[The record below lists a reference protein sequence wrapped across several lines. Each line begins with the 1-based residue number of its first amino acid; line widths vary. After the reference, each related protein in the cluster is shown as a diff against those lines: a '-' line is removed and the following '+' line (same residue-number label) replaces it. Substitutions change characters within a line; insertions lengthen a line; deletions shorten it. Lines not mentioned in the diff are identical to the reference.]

1 MARKK
6 RQSSTNKLMTKNRDL
21 FSTNID
27 RVSIGSFSE
36 DAYLNYSMYVILDR
50 ALPSLLDGLKPVQR
64 RIIYAMSELGL
75 KHSTKY
81 KKSAR
86 TVGDVLGKFHP
97 HGDTACY
104 EAMVIMAQSFAYNM
118 PLVDGQGNWG
128 TQDDPKSF
136 AAMRY
141 TESKLTKYSELLLND
156 LKNGTTDW
164 IANFDGTLNEPK
176 FLPSQI
182 PNILING
189 SSGIAVGMSTD
200 IPPHNLGEVI
210 LATQYVINNPKCTV
224 NELMDY
230 IPAPD
235 YPTAGHLI
243 KNESDIDSIYQEGTG
258 NIKLRAE
265 YNFNGKYIEIS
276 SLPYQASTTKII
288 EQIQSQIIDKKIS
301 FISSIEDQSDEKS
314 PVKIMIKIKGN
325 SHNQADVMNHLYFTT
340 DLERNYRVNL
350 NMISADGKP
359 KVMNLK
365 EILSEWVTFRIQ
377 TYKRKLN
384 HENSEILDRLHIL
397 EGFLIVY
404 KHLDKIIEI
413 LRNDDNPKPKII
425 KIANF
430 SEKQYESIIN
440 MRLRNIAKLEE
451 VKIKDEYDQLKL
463 RNKEI
468 NSILKSK
475 SKLNKLIIDELDS
488 LSDEYAYDRKTNILE
503 DAISSKQIIKEVKVS
518 AEPMSLILSINGWI
532 KSNKGETESIDKLS
546 FKSGDYYHSHININ
560 NDQEVS
566 FFDQNGFLYSM
577 LVNDVPSGRGYGESL
592 KKYFNI
598 ADGIQV
604 TGMINSSEDKH
615 TMLVTESGYGFLCLN
630 KDLSSS
636 NRNGKSIVKNKS
648 SNIIKPISVDI
659 KSYIYYVLIT
669 DNHYMI
675 VAKLDDVPILS
686 KGKGVKLI
694 NIPKSEKQEN
704 IIFSGV
710 IKKGQR
716 LEISAENKRSKF
728 IEFKDLQPYIMS
740 RTRRGKKIEQKFIH
754 KNAKLNYNIG

>member
-1 MARKK
+1 
-6 RQSSTNKLMTKNRDL
+6 MTKNRDL
-21 FSTNID
+21 FSSNIEK
-27 RVSIGSFSE
+27 VSIGDFSE

-75 KHSTKY
+75 KYSTKY

-118 PLVDGQGNWG
+118 PLIDGQGNWG

-141 TESKLTKYSELLLND
+141 TESKLTKYSELLLQD
-156 LKNGTTDW
+156 LKNGTSDW
-164 IANFDGTLNEPK
+164 IPNFDGTLDEPK

-200 IPPHNLGEVI
+200 IPPHNLGEII
-210 LATQYVINNPKCTV
+210 LAVQHVINNPKCTIK
-224 NELMDY
+224 ELMEF

-235 YPTAGHLI
+235 YPTGAHLLHD
-243 KNESDIDSIYQEGTG
+243 ESDIDAIYNEGTG

-265 YNFNGKYIEIS
+265 YNHHGKSIEII

-288 EQIQSQIIDKKIS
+288 EQIQSQIIEKKIG
-301 FISSIEDQSDEKS
+301 FINTIEDQSDEKN
-314 PVKIMIKIKGN
+314 PVKIIMKIKGN
-325 SHNQADVMNHLYFTT
+325 SHSPTEVMNHLYFTT

-350 NMISADGKP
+350 NMISANGKP
-359 KVMNLK
+359 RVMNLK
-365 EILSEWVTFRIQ
+365 EILSEWVSFRID

-384 HENSEILDRLHIL
+384 YENNQILERLHIL

-413 LRNDDNPKPKII
+413 LRNEDNPKPKII
-425 KIANF
+425 KIGKF

-451 VKIKDEYDQLKL
+451 DKIKDEYENLKK

-475 SKLNKLIIDELDS
+475 SKLNKIIINDLDI
-488 LSDEYAYDRKTNILE
+488 LSEEYAYDRRTNILF
-503 DAISSKQIIKEVKVS
+503 DTNSSKQILQEIKVS
-518 AEPMSLILSINGWI
+518 SEPMSLVLSSNGWV
-532 KSNKGETESIDKLS
+532 KTNKGITESLDNLI
-546 FKSGDYYHSHININ
+546 FKSGDSYLSHIDID
-560 NDQEVS
+560 NDKQVS
-566 FFDQNGFLYSM
+566 FLDQKGFIYSM
-577 LVNDVPSGRGYGESL
+577 MVNDIPTGRGYGEPL

-598 ADGIQV
+598 DDGIHA
-604 TGMINSSEDKH
+604 TGMVDTSNNLHSMFIS
-615 TMLVTESGYGFLCLN
+615 ESGYGFLCKNEEL
-630 KDLSSS
+630 LSS
-636 NRNGKSIVKNKS
+636 NRNGKSIVKNKT
-648 SNIIKPISVDI
+648 SNIIRPLEVDI
-659 KSYIYYVLIT
+659 NNYDYYLLVTSNQYLIL
-669 DNHYMI
+669 
-675 VAKLDDVPILS
+675 ARLDDLPILT

-694 NIPKSEKQEN
+694 NIPKSEDNEK

-710 IKKGQR
+710 IRSGQR
-716 LEISAENKRSKF
+716 LEILAENKRTKY
-728 IEFKDLQPYIMS
+728 IEFKELQPYIMN

-754 KNAKLNYNIG
+754 KKIKLNYNIGKL

>member
-1 MARKK
+1 
-6 RQSSTNKLMTKNRDL
+6 MTKNRDL
-21 FSTNID
+21 FSSNIEK
-27 RVSIGSFSE
+27 VSIGDFSE

-75 KHSTKY
+75 KYSTKY

-118 PLVDGQGNWG
+118 PLIDGQGNWG

-141 TESKLTKYSELLLND
+141 TESKLTKYSELLLHD
-156 LKNGTTDW
+156 LKNGTSDW
-164 IANFDGTLNEPK
+164 IPNFDGTLDEPK
-176 FLPSQI
+176 FLPSQV

-200 IPPHNLGEVI
+200 IPPHNLGEII
-210 LATQYVINNPKCTV
+210 LAVQHVINNPKCTIK
-224 NELMDY
+224 ELMEF

-235 YPTAGHLI
+235 YPTGAHLLHD
-243 KNESDIDSIYQEGTG
+243 ESDIDAIYNEGTG

-265 YNFNGKYIEIS
+265 YNHHGKSIEII

-288 EQIQSQIIDKKIS
+288 EQIQSQIIEKKIG
-301 FISSIEDQSDEKS
+301 FINTIEDQSDEKN
-314 PVKIMIKIKGN
+314 PVKIIMKIKGN
-325 SHNQADVMNHLYFTT
+325 SHSPTEVMNHLYFTT

-350 NMISADGKP
+350 NMISANGKP
-359 KVMNLK
+359 RVMNLK
-365 EILSEWVTFRIQ
+365 EILSEWVSFRVD
-377 TYKRKLN
+377 TYRRKLN
-384 HENSEILDRLHIL
+384 YENNQILERLHIL

-413 LRNDDNPKPKII
+413 LRNEDNPKPKII
-425 KIANF
+425 KIGKF

-451 VKIKDEYDQLKL
+451 DKIKDEYENLKK

-475 SKLNKLIIDELDS
+475 SKLNKIIINDLDV
-488 LSDEYAYDRKTNILE
+488 LSEEYAYDRRTNILF
-503 DAISSKQIIKEVKVS
+503 DTNSSKQILQEIKVS
-518 AEPMSLILSINGWI
+518 SEPMSLVLSSNGWV
-532 KSNKGETESIDKLS
+532 KTNKGITESLDNLI
-546 FKSGDYYHSHININ
+546 FKSGDSYLSHIDID
-560 NDQEVS
+560 NDKQVS
-566 FFDQNGFLYSM
+566 FLDQKGFIYSM
-577 LVNDVPSGRGYGESL
+577 MVNDIPTGRGYGEPL

-598 ADGIQV
+598 DDGIHA
-604 TGMINSSEDKH
+604 TGMVDTSNNLHSMFIS
-615 TMLVTESGYGFLCLN
+615 ESGYGFLCKNEELM
-630 KDLSSS
+630 SS
-636 NRNGKSIVKNKS
+636 NRNGKSIVKNKT
-648 SNIIKPISVDI
+648 SNIIRPLEVDI
-659 KSYIYYVLIT
+659 HNYDYYLLVTNNQYLIL
-669 DNHYMI
+669 
-675 VAKLDDVPILS
+675 ARLDDLPILT

-694 NIPKSEKQEN
+694 NIPKSEDNEK

-710 IKKGQR
+710 IRSDQR
-716 LEISAENKRSKF
+716 LEILAENKRTKY
-728 IEFKDLQPYIMS
+728 IEFKELQPYIMN

-754 KNAKLNYNIG
+754 KKIKLNYNIGKL

>member
-1 MARKK
+1 
-6 RQSSTNKLMTKNRDL
+6 MTKNRDL
-21 FSTNID
+21 FSSNIEK
-27 RVSIGSFSE
+27 VSIGDFSE

-118 PLVDGQGNWG
+118 PLIDGQGNWG

-141 TESKLTKYSELLLND
+141 TESKLTKYSELLLQD
-156 LKNGTTDW
+156 LKNGTSDW
-164 IANFDGTLNEPK
+164 ISNFDGTLDEPK

-200 IPPHNLGEVI
+200 IPPHNLGEII
-210 LATQYVINNPKCTV
+210 LAVQHVINNPKCTIK
-224 NELMDY
+224 ELMEF

-235 YPTAGHLI
+235 YPTGAHLLHD
-243 KNESDIDSIYQEGTG
+243 ESDIDAIYNEGTG

-265 YNFNGKYIEIS
+265 YSHHGKSIEII

-288 EQIQSQIIDKKIS
+288 EQIQSQIIEKKIG
-301 FISSIEDQSDEKS
+301 FINTIEDQSDEKN
-314 PVKIMIKIKGN
+314 PVKIIMKIKGN
-325 SHNQADVMNHLYFTT
+325 SHSPTEVMNHLYFTT

-350 NMISADGKP
+350 NMISANGKP
-359 KVMNLK
+359 RVMNLK
-365 EILSEWVTFRIQ
+365 EILSEWVSFRID

-384 HENSEILDRLHIL
+384 YENNQILDRLHIL

-413 LRNDDNPKPKII
+413 LRNEDNPKPKIM
-425 KIANF
+425 KIGKF

-451 VKIKDEYDQLKL
+451 DKIKDEYENLKK

-475 SKLNKLIIDELDS
+475 SKLNKIISNDLDI
-488 LSDEYAYDRKTNILE
+488 LSEEYAYDRRTNILF
-503 DAISSKQIIKEVKVS
+503 DTNSSKQIVQEIKVS
-518 AEPMSLILSINGWI
+518 SEPMSLVLSSNGWV
-532 KSNKGETESIDKLS
+532 KTNKGITESLDNLI
-546 FKSGDYYHSHININ
+546 FKSGDSYLSHIDID
-560 NDQEVS
+560 NDKQVS
-566 FFDQNGFLYSM
+566 FLDQKGFIYSM
-577 LVNDVPSGRGYGESL
+577 MVNDIPTGRGYGESL

-598 ADGIQV
+598 DDGIHA
-604 TGMINSSEDKH
+604 TGMVDTSNNLHSMFIS
-615 TMLVTESGYGFLCLN
+615 ESGYGFLCKNEEL
-630 KDLSSS
+630 LSS
-636 NRNGKSIVKNKS
+636 NRNGKSIVKNKT
-648 SNIIKPISVDI
+648 SNIIKPLEVDI
-659 KSYIYYVLIT
+659 NNYDYYLLVTNNQYLIL
-669 DNHYMI
+669 
-675 VAKLDDVPILS
+675 AKLDDVPILA

-694 NIPKSEKQEN
+694 NIPKSEDNEK

-710 IKKGQR
+710 IRSGQR
-716 LEISAENKRSKF
+716 LEILAENKRTKY
-728 IEFKDLQPYIMS
+728 IEFKELQPYIMS
-740 RTRRGKKIEQKFIH
+740 RTRRGKKIEQKYIH
-754 KNAKLNYNIG
+754 KKMKLNYNIGKL

>member
-1 MARKK
+1 
-6 RQSSTNKLMTKNRDL
+6 MTKNRDL
-21 FSTNID
+21 FSSNIEK
-27 RVSIGSFSE
+27 VSIGDFSE

-75 KHSTKY
+75 KYSTKY

-118 PLVDGQGNWG
+118 PLIDGQGNWG

-141 TESKLTKYSELLLND
+141 TESKLTKYSELLLQD
-156 LKNGTTDW
+156 LKNGTSDW
-164 IANFDGTLNEPK
+164 IPNFDGTLDEPK

-200 IPPHNLGEVI
+200 IPPHNLGEII
-210 LATQYVINNPKCTV
+210 LAVQHVINNPKCTIK
-224 NELMDY
+224 ELMEF

-235 YPTAGHLI
+235 YPTGALLLHD
-243 KNESDIDSIYQEGTG
+243 ESDIDAIYNEGTG

-265 YNFNGKYIEIS
+265 YSHHGKSIEII

-288 EQIQSQIIDKKIS
+288 EQIQSQIIEKRIG
-301 FISSIEDQSDEKS
+301 FINSIEDQSDEKN
-314 PVKIMIKIKGN
+314 PVKIIMKIKGN
-325 SHNQADVMNHLYFTT
+325 SHSPTEVMNHLYFTT

-350 NMISADGKP
+350 NMISANGKP
-359 KVMNLK
+359 RVMNLK
-365 EILSEWVTFRIQ
+365 EILSEWVSFRID

-384 HENSEILDRLHIL
+384 YENNQILERLHIL

-413 LRNDDNPKPKII
+413 LRNEDNPKPKIM
-425 KIANF
+425 KIGKF

-451 VKIKDEYDQLKL
+451 DKIKDEYENLKK

-475 SKLNKLIIDELDS
+475 SKLNKIIINDLDI
-488 LSDEYAYDRKTNILE
+488 LSEEYAYDRRTNILF
-503 DAISSKQIIKEVKVS
+503 DTNSSKQIVQEIKVS
-518 AEPMSLILSINGWI
+518 NEPMTLVLSSNGWV
-532 KSNKGETESIDKLS
+532 KTNKGITESLDNLI
-546 FKSGDYYHSHININ
+546 FKSGDSYLNHIDID
-560 NDQEVS
+560 NDKQVS
-566 FFDQNGFLYSM
+566 FLDQKGFIYSM
-577 LVNDVPSGRGYGESL
+577 MVNDIPTGRGYGEPL

-598 ADGIQV
+598 DDGIHA
-604 TGMINSSEDKH
+604 TGMVDTSNNLHS
-615 TMLVTESGYGFLCLN
+615 MLISESGYGFLCKNEEL
-630 KDLSSS
+630 LSS
-636 NRNGKSIVKNKS
+636 NRNGKSIVKNKT
-648 SNIIKPISVDI
+648 SNIIRPLEVDI
-659 KSYIYYVLIT
+659 NNYDYYLLVTSNQYLIL
-669 DNHYMI
+669 
-675 VAKLDDVPILS
+675 ARLDDLPILT

-694 NIPKSEKQEN
+694 NIPKSEDNEK

-710 IKKGQR
+710 IRSGQR
-716 LEISAENKRSKF
+716 LEILAENKRTKY
-728 IEFKDLQPYIMS
+728 IEFKELQPYIMK

-754 KNAKLNYNIG
+754 KKIKLNYNIGKL

>member
-1 MARKK
+1 
-6 RQSSTNKLMTKNRDL
+6 MTKNRDL
-21 FSTNID
+21 FSSNIEK
-27 RVSIGSFSE
+27 VSIGDFSE

-118 PLVDGQGNWG
+118 PLIDGQGNWG

-141 TESKLTKYSELLLND
+141 TESKLTKYSELLLQD
-156 LKNGTTDW
+156 LKNGTSDW
-164 IANFDGTLNEPK
+164 IPNFDGTLDEPK

-200 IPPHNLGEVI
+200 IPPHNLGEII
-210 LATQYVINNPKCTV
+210 LAVQHVINNPKCSIK
-224 NELMDY
+224 ELMEF

-235 YPTAGHLI
+235 YPTGAHLLHD
-243 KNESDIDSIYQEGTG
+243 ESDIDAIYNEGTG

-265 YNFNGKYIEIS
+265 YNHHGKSIEII

-288 EQIQSQIIDKKIS
+288 EQIQSQIIEKKIG
-301 FISSIEDQSDEKS
+301 FINTIEDQSDEKN
-314 PVKIMIKIKGN
+314 PVKIIMKIKGN
-325 SHNQADVMNHLYFTT
+325 SHSPTEVMNHLYFTT

-350 NMISADGKP
+350 NMISANGKP
-359 KVMNLK
+359 RVMNLK
-365 EILSEWVTFRIQ
+365 EILSEWVSFRVD

-384 HENSEILDRLHIL
+384 YENNQILERLHIL

-413 LRNDDNPKPKII
+413 LRNEDNPKPKII
-425 KIANF
+425 KIGKF

-451 VKIKDEYDQLKL
+451 DKIKDEYENLKK

-475 SKLNKLIIDELDS
+475 SKLNKIIINDLDV
-488 LSDEYAYDRKTNILE
+488 LSEEYAYDRRTNILF
-503 DAISSKQIIKEVKVS
+503 DTNSSKQILQEIKVS
-518 AEPMSLILSINGWI
+518 SEPMSLVLSSNGWV
-532 KSNKGETESIDKLS
+532 KTNKGITESLDNLI
-546 FKSGDYYHSHININ
+546 FKSGDSYLSHIDID
-560 NDQEVS
+560 NDKQVS
-566 FFDQNGFLYSM
+566 FLDQKGFIYSM
-577 LVNDVPSGRGYGESL
+577 MVNDIPTGRGYGEPL

-598 ADGIQV
+598 DDGIHA
-604 TGMINSSEDKH
+604 TGMVDTSNNLHSMFIS
-615 TMLVTESGYGFLCLN
+615 ESGYGFLCKNEELM
-630 KDLSSS
+630 SS
-636 NRNGKSIVKNKS
+636 NRNGKSIVKNKT
-648 SNIIKPISVDI
+648 SNIIRPLEVDI
-659 KSYIYYVLIT
+659 HNYDYYLLVTNNQYLIL
-669 DNHYMI
+669 
-675 VAKLDDVPILS
+675 ARLDDLPILT

-694 NIPKSEKQEN
+694 NIPKSEDNEK

-710 IKKGQR
+710 IRSGQR
-716 LEISAENKRSKF
+716 LEILAENKRTKY
-728 IEFKDLQPYIMS
+728 IEFKELQPYIMN

-754 KNAKLNYNIG
+754 KKIKLNYNIGKL

>member
-1 MARKK
+1 
-6 RQSSTNKLMTKNRDL
+6 MTKNRDL
-21 FSTNID
+21 FSSNIEK
-27 RVSIGSFSE
+27 VSIGDFSE

-118 PLVDGQGNWG
+118 PLIDGQGNWG

-141 TESKLTKYSELLLND
+141 TESKLTKYSELLLQD
-156 LKNGTTDW
+156 LKNGTSDW
-164 IANFDGTLNEPK
+164 ISNFDGTLDEPK

-200 IPPHNLGEVI
+200 IPPHNLGEII
-210 LATQYVINNPKCTV
+210 LAVQHVINNPKCTIK
-224 NELMDY
+224 ELMEF

-235 YPTAGHLI
+235 YPTGAQLLHD
-243 KNESDIDSIYQEGTG
+243 ESDIDAIYNEGTG

-265 YNFNGKYIEIS
+265 YSHHGKSIEII

-288 EQIQSQIIDKKIS
+288 EQIQSQIIEKKIG
-301 FISSIEDQSDEKS
+301 FINTIEDQSDEKN
-314 PVKIMIKIKGN
+314 PVKIIMKIKGN
-325 SHNQADVMNHLYFTT
+325 SHSPTEVMNHLYFTT

-350 NMISADGKP
+350 NMISANGKP
-359 KVMNLK
+359 RVMNLK
-365 EILSEWVTFRIQ
+365 EILSEWVSFRID

-384 HENSEILDRLHIL
+384 YENNQILDRLHIL

-404 KHLDKIIEI
+404 KYLDKIIEI
-413 LRNDDNPKPKII
+413 LRNEDNPKPKIM
-425 KIANF
+425 KIGKF

-451 VKIKDEYDQLKL
+451 DKIKDEYENLKK

-475 SKLNKLIIDELDS
+475 SKLNKIISNDLDT
-488 LSDEYAYDRKTNILE
+488 LSEEYAYDRRTNILF
-503 DAISSKQIIKEVKVS
+503 DTNSSKQIVKEIKVS
-518 AEPMSLILSINGWI
+518 SEPMSLVLSSNGWV
-532 KSNKGETESIDKLS
+532 KTNKGITESLDNLI
-546 FKSGDYYHSHININ
+546 FKSGDSYLSHIDID
-560 NDQEVS
+560 NDKQVS
-566 FFDQNGFLYSM
+566 FLDQKGFIYSM
-577 LVNDVPSGRGYGESL
+577 MVNDIPTGRGYGESL

-598 ADGIQV
+598 DDGIHA
-604 TGMINSSEDKH
+604 TGMVDTSNNLHSMFIS
-615 TMLVTESGYGFLCLN
+615 ESGYGFLCKNAEL
-630 KDLSSS
+630 LSS
-636 NRNGKSIVKNKS
+636 NRNGKSIVKNKTS
-648 SNIIKPISVDI
+648 KIIKPLEVDI
-659 KSYIYYVLIT
+659 NNYDYYLLVTNNQYLIL
-669 DNHYMI
+669 
-675 VAKLDDVPILS
+675 AKLDDVPTLA

-694 NIPKSEKQEN
+694 NIPKSEDNEK

-710 IKKGQR
+710 IRSGQR
-716 LEISAENKRSKF
+716 LEILAENKRAKY
-728 IEFKDLQPYIMS
+728 IEFKELQPYIMS
-740 RTRRGKKIEQKFIH
+740 RTRRGKKIEQKYIH
-754 KNAKLNYNIG
+754 KKMKLNYNIGKL

>member
-1 MARKK
+1 
-6 RQSSTNKLMTKNRDL
+6 MTKNRDL
-21 FSTNID
+21 FSANIEK
-27 RVSIGSFSE
+27 VSIGDFSE

-75 KHSTKY
+75 KYSTKY

-118 PLVDGQGNWG
+118 PLIDGQGNWG
-128 TQDDPKSF
+128 TQDAPKSF

-141 TESKLTKYSELLLND
+141 SESKLTKYSDLLLQD
-156 LKNGTTDW
+156 LKNGTSDW
-164 IANFDGTLNEPK
+164 IPNFDGTLDEPK

-200 IPPHNLGEVI
+200 IPPHNLGEII
-210 LATQYVINNPKCTV
+210 LAVQHVINNPKCTIK
-224 NELMDY
+224 ELMEF

-235 YPTAGHLI
+235 YPTGAHLLHD
-243 KNESDIDSIYQEGTG
+243 ESDIDAIYNEGTG

-265 YNFNGKYIEIS
+265 YNHHGKSIEII

-288 EQIQSQIIDKKIS
+288 EQIQSQIIEKKIG
-301 FISSIEDQSDEKS
+301 FINTIEDQSDEKN
-314 PVKIMIKIKGN
+314 PVKIIMKIKGN
-325 SHNQADVMNHLYFTT
+325 SHSPTEVMNHLYFTT

-350 NMISADGKP
+350 NMISANGKP
-359 KVMNLK
+359 RVMNLK
-365 EILSEWVTFRIQ
+365 EIISEWVSFRVD

-384 HENSEILDRLHIL
+384 YENNQILERLHIL

-413 LRNDDNPKPKII
+413 LRNEDNPKPKII
-425 KIANF
+425 KIGKF

-451 VKIKDEYDQLKL
+451 DKIKDEYENLKK

-475 SKLNKLIIDELDS
+475 SKLNKIIINDLDV
-488 LSDEYAYDRKTNILE
+488 LSEEYAYDRRTNILF
-503 DAISSKQIIKEVKVS
+503 DTNSSKQILQEIKVS
-518 AEPMSLILSINGWI
+518 SEPMSLVLSSNGWV
-532 KSNKGETESIDKLS
+532 KTNKGITESLDNLI
-546 FKSGDYYHSHININ
+546 FKSGDSYLSHIDID
-560 NDQEVS
+560 NDKQVS
-566 FFDQNGFLYSM
+566 FLDQKGFIYSM
-577 LVNDVPSGRGYGESL
+577 MVNDIPTGRGYGEPL

-598 ADGIQV
+598 DDGIHA
-604 TGMINSSEDKH
+604 TGMVDTSNNLHSMFIS
-615 TMLVTESGYGFLCLN
+615 ESGYGFLCKNEELM
-630 KDLSSS
+630 SS
-636 NRNGKSIVKNKS
+636 NRNGKSIVKNKT
-648 SNIIKPISVDI
+648 SNIIRPLEVDI
-659 KSYIYYVLIT
+659 HNYDYYLLVTNNQYLIL
-669 DNHYMI
+669 
-675 VAKLDDVPILS
+675 ARLDDLPILT

-694 NIPKSEKQEN
+694 NIPKSEDNEK

-710 IKKGQR
+710 IRSGQR
-716 LEISAENKRSKF
+716 LEILAENKRTKY
-728 IEFKDLQPYIMS
+728 IEFKELQPYIMN

-754 KNAKLNYNIG
+754 KKIKLNYNIGKL

>member
-1 MARKK
+1 
-6 RQSSTNKLMTKNRDL
+6 MTKNRDL
-21 FSTNID
+21 FSSNIEK
-27 RVSIGSFSE
+27 VSIGDFSE

-118 PLVDGQGNWG
+118 PLIDGQGNWG

-141 TESKLTKYSELLLND
+141 TESKLTKYSELLLQD
-156 LKNGTTDW
+156 LKNGTSDW
-164 IANFDGTLNEPK
+164 IPNFDGTLDEPK

-200 IPPHNLGEVI
+200 IPPHNLGEII
-210 LATQYVINNPKCTV
+210 LAVQHVINNPKCTIK
-224 NELMDY
+224 ELMEF

-235 YPTAGHLI
+235 YPTGAHLLHD
-243 KNESDIDSIYQEGTG
+243 ESDIDAIYNEGTG

-265 YNFNGKYIEIS
+265 YSHHGKSIEII

-288 EQIQSQIIDKKIS
+288 EQIQSQIIEKKIG
-301 FISSIEDQSDEKS
+301 FINTIEDQSDEKN
-314 PVKIMIKIKGN
+314 PVKIIMKIKGN
-325 SHNQADVMNHLYFTT
+325 SHSPTEVMNHLYFTT

-350 NMISADGKP
+350 NMISANGKP
-359 KVMNLK
+359 RVMNLK
-365 EILSEWVTFRIQ
+365 EILSEWVSFRID

-384 HENSEILDRLHIL
+384 YENNQILDRLHIL

-413 LRNDDNPKPKII
+413 LRNEDNPKPKIM
-425 KIANF
+425 KIGKF

-451 VKIKDEYDQLKL
+451 DKIKDEYENLKK

-475 SKLNKLIIDELDS
+475 SKLNKIISNDLDI
-488 LSDEYAYDRKTNILE
+488 LSEEYAYDRRTNILF
-503 DAISSKQIIKEVKVS
+503 DTNSSKQIVKEIKVS
-518 AEPMSLILSINGWI
+518 SESMSLVLSSNGWV
-532 KSNKGETESIDKLS
+532 KTNKGITESLDNLI
-546 FKSGDYYHSHININ
+546 FKSGDSYLSHIDID
-560 NDQEVS
+560 NDKQVS
-566 FFDQNGFLYSM
+566 FLDQKGFIYSM
-577 LVNDVPSGRGYGESL
+577 MVNDIPTGRGYGEPL

-598 ADGIQV
+598 DDGIHA
-604 TGMINSSEDKH
+604 TGMVDTSNNLHSMFIS
-615 TMLVTESGYGFLCLN
+615 ESGYGFLCKNEEL
-630 KDLSSS
+630 LSS
-636 NRNGKSIVKNKS
+636 NRNGKSIVKNKT
-648 SNIIKPISVDI
+648 SNIIRPLEVDI
-659 KSYIYYVLIT
+659 NNYDYYLLVTNNQYLIL
-669 DNHYMI
+669 
-675 VAKLDDVPILS
+675 AKLDDVPILA

-694 NIPKSEKQEN
+694 NIPKSEDNEK

-710 IKKGQR
+710 IRSGQR
-716 LEISAENKRSKF
+716 LEILAENKRTKY
-728 IEFKDLQPYIMS
+728 IEFKELQPYIMS
-740 RTRRGKKIEQKFIH
+740 RTRRGKKIEQKYIH
-754 KNAKLNYNIG
+754 KKMKLNYNIGKS

>member
-1 MARKK
+1 
-6 RQSSTNKLMTKNRDL
+6 MTKNRDL

-118 PLVDGQGNWG
+118 PLIDGQGNWG

-200 IPPHNLGEVI
+200 IPPHNLGEVV

-224 NELMDY
+224 NELMDF

-235 YPTAGHLI
+235 YPTAGQLI
-243 KNESDIDSIYQEGTG
+243 KNESDIDAIYQEGTG

-265 YNFNGKYIEIS
+265 YNTNGKYIEIN

-314 PVKIMIKIKGN
+314 PVKIIIKTKGN

-365 EILSEWVTFRIQ
+365 EVLSEWVIFRIQ

-384 HENSEILDRLHIL
+384 HENTQILDRLHIL

-413 LRNDDNPKPKII
+413 LRNEDNPKPKII
-425 KIANF
+425 KIAKF

-475 SKLNKLIIDELDS
+475 SKLNKLIIDELDN

>member
-1 MARKK
+1 
-6 RQSSTNKLMTKNRDL
+6 MTKNRDL

-118 PLVDGQGNWG
+118 PLIDGQGNWG

-141 TESKLTKYSELLLND
+141 TESKLTKYSELLLKD
-156 LKNGTTDW
+156 LKNGTADW

-200 IPPHNLGEVI
+200 IPPHNLGEVV

-224 NELMDY
+224 NELMDF

-235 YPTAGHLI
+235 YPTAGQLI
-243 KNESDIDSIYQEGTG
+243 KNESDIDAIYQEGTG

-265 YNFNGKYIEIS
+265 YNTNGKYIEIN

-314 PVKIMIKIKGN
+314 PVKIIIKTKGN

-365 EILSEWVTFRIQ
+365 EVLSEWVIFRIQ

-384 HENSEILDRLHIL
+384 HENTQILDRLHIL

-413 LRNDDNPKPKII
+413 LRNEDNPKPKII
-425 KIANF
+425 KIAKF

-475 SKLNKLIIDELDS
+475 SKLNKLIIDELDN

-675 VAKLDDVPILS
+675 VAKLDDVPLLS

>member
-1 MARKK
+1 
-6 RQSSTNKLMTKNRDL
+6 MTKNRDL
-21 FSTNID
+21 FSSNIEK
-27 RVSIGSFSE
+27 VSIGDFSE

-75 KHSTKY
+75 KYSTKY

-118 PLVDGQGNWG
+118 PLIDGQGNWG

-141 TESKLTKYSELLLND
+141 TESKLTKYSELLLQD
-156 LKNGTTDW
+156 LKNGTSDW
-164 IANFDGTLNEPK
+164 IPNFDGTLDEPK

-200 IPPHNLGEVI
+200 IPPHNLGEII
-210 LATQYVINNPKCTV
+210 LAVQHVINNPKCTIK
-224 NELMDY
+224 ELMEF

-235 YPTAGHLI
+235 YPTGAHLLHD
-243 KNESDIDSIYQEGTG
+243 ESDIDAIYNEGTG

-265 YNFNGKYIEIS
+265 YNHHGKSIEII

-288 EQIQSQIIDKKIS
+288 EQIQSQIIEKKIG
-301 FISSIEDQSDEKS
+301 FINTIEDQSDEKN
-314 PVKIMIKIKGN
+314 PVKIIMKIKGN
-325 SHNQADVMNHLYFTT
+325 SHSPTEVMNHLYFTT

-350 NMISADGKP
+350 NMISANGKP
-359 KVMNLK
+359 RVMNLK
-365 EILSEWVTFRIQ
+365 EIISEWVSFRVD

-384 HENSEILDRLHIL
+384 YENNQILERLHIL

-413 LRNDDNPKPKII
+413 LRNEDNPKPKII
-425 KIANF
+425 KIGKF

-451 VKIKDEYDQLKL
+451 DKIKDEYENLKK

-475 SKLNKLIIDELDS
+475 SKLNNIIINDLDI
-488 LSDEYAYDRKTNILE
+488 LSEEYAYDRRTNILF
-503 DAISSKQIIKEVKVS
+503 DTNSSKQILQEIKVS
-518 AEPMSLILSINGWI
+518 SEPMSLVLSSNGWV
-532 KSNKGETESIDKLS
+532 KTNKGITESLDNLI
-546 FKSGDYYHSHININ
+546 FKSGDSYLSHIDID
-560 NDQEVS
+560 NDKQVS
-566 FFDQNGFLYSM
+566 FLDQKGFIYSM
-577 LVNDVPSGRGYGESL
+577 MVNDIPTGRGYGEPL

-598 ADGIQV
+598 DDGIHA
-604 TGMINSSEDKH
+604 TGMVDTSNNLHSMFIS
-615 TMLVTESGYGFLCLN
+615 ESGYGFLCKNEEL
-630 KDLSSS
+630 LSS
-636 NRNGKSIVKNKS
+636 NRNGKSIVKNKT
-648 SNIIKPISVDI
+648 SNIIRPLEVDI
-659 KSYIYYVLIT
+659 HNYDYYLLVTNNQYLIL
-669 DNHYMI
+669 
-675 VAKLDDVPILS
+675 ARLDDLPILT
-686 KGKGVKLI
+686 KGKGVKLM
-694 NIPKSEKQEN
+694 NIPKSDDNEK

-710 IKKGQR
+710 IRSGQR
-716 LEISAENKRSKF
+716 LEILAENKRTKY
-728 IEFKDLQPYIMS
+728 IEFKELQPYIMN

-754 KNAKLNYNIG
+754 KKIKLNYNIGKL